1 MQSLSNAILALA
13 TSLPMIPQVIK
24 VEVQENPWVAVAGFV
39 LSIIVAVVQFV
50 GWVLPWMKRRKI
62 IIERVGR
69 IEVVFDNAFG
79 PHLGLH
85 GIISSDNKQSL
96 VTSLRAVVVR
106 TEDNST
112 RRLDVHLWRDPKITL
127 GVPPQTTSTL
137 AGPFI
142 VPKDGAFGFYG
153 IFVDFRLLQGELTAI
168 INDLQNAW
176 SLIIEEQFGSLSR
189 PQTESE
195 ITERRAIVEQVYQKF
210 IAKDATNSASRLS
223 RLYSWFAGNYTL
235 TIECDVRSDKC
246 FRRKWNLC
254 LTAEDEQRL
263 RSNIPNIQRMICRVD
278 ASLSPYQV
286 VIAEY
291 VKIT

>member
-1 MQSLSNAILALA
+1 MQSLADAVLALA
-13 TSLPMIPQVIK
+13 TSVPMIPQVIK
-24 VEVQENPWVAVAGFV
+24 VEVQESSWVAVAGFV

-62 IIERVGR
+62 IIERMGR

-96 VTSLRAVVVR
+96 ITSLRAVVVR
-106 TEDNST
+106 TEDNSR

-127 GVPPQTTSTL
+127 GIPPQTTSTL

-153 IFVDFRLLQGELTAI
+153 IFVDFRLLQGELTSI
-168 INDLQNAW
+168 INDLQTTW
-176 SLIIEEQFGSLSR
+176 SLIVQEQFASLSR
-189 PQTESE
+189 PHTESE
-195 ITERRAIVEQVYQKF
+195 MMERRAVVEPVYQQF
-210 IAKDATNSASRLS
+210 IANDATNSAARLT

-235 TIECDVRSDKC
+235 MVECDVRGDKC
-246 FRRKWNLC
+246 VHRQWNFC
-254 LTAEDEQRL
+254 LTEEDERRL
-263 RSNIPNIQRMICRVD
+263 RSNIPHIQRLICVVD
-278 ASLSPYQV
+278 TSPTPYQV

-291 VKIT
+291 LEK